1 VNWNKIGKIDI
12 LKWISEN
19 KFVSEFATLPTPIHL
34 NNDVIRIYVGFCDK
48 NSVGRVGYV
57 DVDADNP
64 SQIIRVSNTPVLD
77 LGRPGCFDD
86 NGVVPLS
93 VLRVD
98 NLIYLYY
105 VGFQLA
111 VKIPYFMF
119 GGLAISYDNGDSF
132 ERVSENPILDRKNDE
147 LFARCGMYV
156 MKDEDMYKMWYIGT
170 MGKGW
175 TKNNS
180 SLKPLYTMRYMYS
193 EDGIHWE
200 QNSQICMSFKNADE
214 HGFGRPYVWKDE
226 SGYKMLYS
234 IRTYSQGYYIGYA
247 ESIDEINWIRKDD
260 LAGIQISKKGWDSIN
275 ISYPVAI
282 QHKEKKYLFYNGNG
296 CGKTGFGY
304 AELEI

>member
-1 VNWNKIGKIDI
+1 MNWNKIGKIDI

-132 ERVSENPILDRKNDE
+132 ERVSENPILE
-147 LFARCGMYV
+147 
-156 MKDEDMYKMWYIGT
+156 KM
-170 MGKGW
+170 M
-175 TKNNS
+175 N
-180 SLKPLYTMRYMYS
+180 
-193 EDGIHWE
+193 
-200 QNSQICMSFKNADE
+200 
-214 HGFGRPYVWKDE
+214 
-226 SGYKMLYS
+226 
-234 IRTYSQGYYIGYA
+234 
-247 ESIDEINWIRKDD
+247 
-260 LAGIQISKKGWDSIN
+260 
-275 ISYPVAI
+275 
-282 QHKEKKYLFYNGNG
+282 YLQDAA
-296 CGKTGFGY
+296 CT
-304 AELEI
+304 

>member
-1 VNWNKIGKIDI
+1 
-12 LKWISEN
+12 
-19 KFVSEFATLPTPIHL
+19 
-34 NNDVIRIYVGFCDK
+34 
-48 NSVGRVGYV
+48 
-57 DVDADNP
+57 
-64 SQIIRVSNTPVLD
+64 
-77 LGRPGCFDD
+77 
-86 NGVVPLS
+86 
-93 VLRVD
+93 
-98 NLIYLYY
+98 
-105 VGFQLA
+105 
-111 VKIPYFMF
+111 
-119 GGLAISYDNGDSF
+119 
-132 ERVSENPILDRKNDE
+132 
-147 LFARCGMYV
+147 

-214 HGFGRPYVWKDE
+214 HGFGRPYVWKD
-226 SGYKMLYS
+226 
-234 IRTYSQGYYIGYA
+234 
-247 ESIDEINWIRKDD
+247 D

>member
-1 VNWNKIGKIDI
+1 MNLNKIGKIDI

-119 GGLAISYDNGDSF
+119 GGLAI
-132 ERVSENPILDRKNDE
+132 
-147 LFARCGMYV
+147 V
-156 MKDEDMYKMWYIGT
+156 MIMYKMWYIGT